1 MLERLNPTDQG
12 RQIVRGVRSRIGSLF
27 DRNTLRQDAV
37 AGVVLGVE
45 SVPDGL
51 AGGLLAGVNPVYG
64 LHAYMVGSVVGGFTT
79 SSAYMTVQATG
90 AMAIVVADVALVHQG
105 DDAVRSLFTLSLL
118 TGVFM
123 LLAGLFKL
131 GSLLRWVSNAVIVGF
146 INAVGVNIILGQ
158 LGNFTGYDAAGSN
171 RIGRTLDLILHLG
184 QAHLPSILIGVGT
197 IILILVLEKTRLG
210 ALGLVAAV
218 AATSVVAL
226 LFDGILRLEDIAD
239 IPRLLPAPVMPVFGA
254 IPGLILPA
262 LSLTFVG
269 LVQGAAISAN
279 FPNPDGKYPDPSED
293 FAGQGFANF
302 AAGIWQGMPVGGSM
316 SATSLVREAGA
327 GSRTANVIAGIVMA
341 AAILFL
347 SPLVKAIAMPALAGL
362 LIVVGYRTIK
372 PQDINA
378 VVKTGRAQAV
388 VMTVTFALT
397 MLIPLQNAVLV
408 GVGISVILYVIQQ
421 SNLLTLKRW
430 VMDEAGNVK
439 EVDPPDEVGVDE
451 IVVLQPYGSLFFAA
465 VQTFDEQLPKVTA
478 NTANSVVVLR
488 LRGKADLGSTL
499 TEGLRRYAQM
509 LANADS
515 KLVVVCADPDMV
527 HQLSVGG
534 VTGIVGDD
542 NIYTSNEWLG
552 KTITRAWED
561 ARRWVASNST

>member
-1 MLERLNPTDQG
+1 
-12 RQIVRGVRSRIGSLF
+12 
-27 DRNTLRQDAV
+27 
-37 AGVVLGVE
+37 
-45 SVPDGL
+45 
-51 AGGLLAGVNPVYG
+51 
-64 LHAYMVGSVVGGFTT
+64 
-79 SSAYMTVQATG
+79 
-90 AMAIVVADVALVHQG
+90 
-105 DDAVRSLFTLSLL
+105 
-118 TGVFM
+118 
-123 LLAGLFKL
+123 
-131 GSLLRWVSNAVIVGF
+131 
-146 INAVGVNIILGQ
+146 
-158 LGNFTGYDAAGSN
+158 
-171 RIGRTLDLILHLG
+171 
-184 QAHLPSILIGVGT
+184 
-197 IILILVLEKTRLG
+197 
-210 ALGLVAAV
+210 
-218 AATSVVAL
+218 
-226 LFDGILRLEDIAD
+226 
-239 IPRLLPAPVMPVFGA
+239 
-254 IPGLILPA
+254 
-262 LSLTFVG
+262 
-269 LVQGAAISAN
+269 
-279 FPNPDGKYPDPSED
+279 
-293 FAGQGFANF
+293 
-302 AAGIWQGMPVGGSM
+302 M

-372 PQDINA
+372 PDDINA